1 MATETTSRRWRGAPE
16 FDFRRPLGSYRKNKK
31 SEREAK
37 FQLPWEFAG
46 QLADLLEGGRY
57 KSVIAWDAQ
66 DCCITI
72 YDSDALADFVERS
85 GVSKTR
91 LVFLRMLSELG
102 FRLSRG
108 MPDGY
113 SNPAITCVEDM
124 RSVSMTTMQKRQASG
139 TGGRG
144 SEAGKASP
152 P

>member
-1 MATETTSRRWRGAPE
+1 M
-16 FDFRRPLGSYRKNKK
+16 
-31 SEREAK
+31 
-37 FQLPWEFAG
+37 
-46 QLADLLEGGRY
+46 
-57 KSVIAWDAQ
+57 IAWDAQ

-144 SEAGKASP
+144 SEAGEGVAAIVTCKSCIHIMIPLDTDGTTTRSTGLFGVTALRSTL
-152 P
+152 